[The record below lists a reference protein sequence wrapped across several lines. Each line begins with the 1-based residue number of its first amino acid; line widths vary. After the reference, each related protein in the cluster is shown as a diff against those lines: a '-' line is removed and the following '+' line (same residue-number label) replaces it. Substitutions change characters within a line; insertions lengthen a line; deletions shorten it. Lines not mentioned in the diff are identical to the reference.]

1 MQIIVL
7 GMHRSGTSV
16 VSRLLNLMGV
26 YFAPDD
32 FSRNRDILLGRQTGN
47 QIVKLENKPHMIATI
62 MRQVFF
68 RRFS

>member
-16 VSRLLNLMGV
+16 VSRLLNMMGV

-32 FSRNRDILLGRQTGN
+32 FSHNRDILLGRQTGN
-47 QIVKLENKPHMIATI
+47 QIVKLENKNMYKNISTVQDP
-62 MRQVFF
+62 
-68 RRFS
+68 SL